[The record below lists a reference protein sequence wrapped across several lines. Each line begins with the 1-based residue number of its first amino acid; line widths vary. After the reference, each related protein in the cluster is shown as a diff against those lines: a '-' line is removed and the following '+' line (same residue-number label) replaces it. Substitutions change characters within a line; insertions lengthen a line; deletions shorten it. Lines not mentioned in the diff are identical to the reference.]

1 MKTRIVD
8 CYNDY
13 YIIVR
18 YSYLRNTPIF
28 AKTPSLF
35 SLGLVFSEAE
45 YKLYILWHKC
55 DSLAM
60 DST

>member
-45 YKLYILWHKC
+45 YKLYIL
-55 DSLAM
+55 
-60 DST
+60 